1 MVDLVLHDPAVKV
14 EQIGSNTVRISHP
27 TEKFSI
33 IGLPHA
39 SVKKDKKPWQVH
51 LAKGEE

>member
-14 EQIGSNTVRISHP
+14 EQIGKNTVRISHP

-33 IGLPHA
+33 VGIPHA
-39 SVKKDKKPWQVH
+39 HVKKGQKPWQIQ
-51 LAKGEE
+51 LTKGEE